1 VVEGVKEME
10 REEKEMVKR
19 VEKGKA
25 KAHIIKTAR
34 LPQSQQTMLR
44 SLRPVFLQVLLLWME
59 IRRSRR
65 EVPMQRKRLVAR
77 TEKVEKAVKETEVE
91 VVAVVE
97 KPSSPTGKVARAKV
111 LVDLLR
117 PVTC

>member
-1 VVEGVKEME
+1 
-10 REEKEMVKR
+10 
-19 VEKGKA
+19 
-25 KAHIIKTAR
+25 
-34 LPQSQQTMLR
+34 
-44 SLRPVFLQVLLLWME
+44 
-59 IRRSRR
+59 
-65 EVPMQRKRLVAR
+65 
-77 TEKVEKAVKETEVE
+77 VEKAVKETEVE